1 MNLEDAIKKCS
12 SDLDDI
18 MQSIEAVKGQRF
30 VEILAIH
37 INFTTLVRLVN
48 SLKGED
54 IDEKLFEA
62 IQYTAI
68 TVATT
73 SLALLTSASKMG
85 EAEVNEL
92 ISWGDRLE
100 KMVKDNFNQAKGSE

>member
-1 MNLEDAIKKCS
+1 MNIDDAIKKCS
-12 SDLDDI
+12 SDLDEI
-18 MQSIEAVKGQRF
+18 MQSIEAIKGQRF

-48 SLKGED
+48 SLKDED
-54 IDEKLFEA
+54 IDEKLREA
-62 IQYTAI
+62 ISYTAV

-73 SLALLTSASKMG
+73 SLALLTTSNGMD
-85 EAEVNEL
+85 EADVNEL

-100 KMVKDNFNQAKGSE
+100 KMVHSNFNQVKGSE